1 VWIVRRVSKSERHQK
16 LQDTL
21 KENPFCTDAE
31 LAERF
36 GTSVQ
41 TIRLDRAALNIPEL
55 RKRTKIMAENTVSQV
70 KSLSSEDMVG
80 DLIDLDL
87 NESGISVLETT
98 EDMLF
103 SKGNVVKGHYIFS
116 HAASLAIAIIDADV
130 VLIGLAN
137 IKFKRPVYCGERLV
151 AKAQVIRE
159 KTSNY
164 VVQVIT
170 KVNGEQ
176 VFRGK
181 FVVFMV
187 DNPWDYEGE
196 DNHDPNSH

>member
-1 VWIVRRVSKSERHQK
+1 MSRVNKKARQKK
-16 LQDTL
+16 LQETL
-21 KENPFCTDAE
+21 RDNPFCTDAE
-31 LAERF
+31 LAEQF

-41 TIRLDRAALNIPEL
+41 TIRLDRAALSIPEL
-55 RKRTKIMAENTVSQV
+55 RERTKKVAESTIGKV

-87 NESGISVLETT
+87 NESGISVMETT
-98 EDMLF
+98 EDMVF
-103 SKGNVVKGHYIFS
+103 AKGNVVKGHYIFS

-130 VLIGLAN
+130 VLMGLAN

-151 AKAQVIRE
+151 AKAQVIKQ

-164 VVQVIT
+164 VVQVVT

-187 DNPWDYEGE
+187 DPPWGDEGE
-196 DNHDPNSH
+196 NEDDPDSN